1 MTTDNNTY
9 STDKEVKD
17 LEVML
22 AVEFT
27 PNGKSVTVY
36 SIPQLAHFGPSRR
49 LHLFAN
55 SVWKSSSSDKQYL
68 TGTSLCGKVK
78 VDKLVQLCIEQH
90 KHSRC
95 HACQQ
100 AYKQLIVQARQ
111 DARAAS

>member
-1 MTTDNNTY
+1 MTTDN
-9 STDKEVKD
+9 SMAKE
-17 LEVML
+17 LEMKL
-22 AVEFT
+22 TVEIT

-36 SIPQLAHFGPSRR
+36 SIPQPAHVGPSRR
-49 LHLFAN
+49 LHLFAG
-55 SVWKSSSSDKQYL
+55 SVWRLAGSDQQYL

-100 AYKQLIVQARQ
+100 AYKQQIIQARR
-111 DARAAS
+111 DAKAS